1 MSLLFVV
8 KIIYDSNG
16 KLISYKSFTWPQY
29 YQNSI
34 FSLKFHNYLNAVIP
48 KTEKQKKNKQWKT
61 KKFW

>member
-8 KIIYDSNG
+8 KIIYDGNG
-16 KLISYKSFTWPQY
+16 KLISYKSFTWLQY

-48 KTEKQKKNKQWKT
+48 KTEKEINKQRKT
-61 KKFW
+61 KELW